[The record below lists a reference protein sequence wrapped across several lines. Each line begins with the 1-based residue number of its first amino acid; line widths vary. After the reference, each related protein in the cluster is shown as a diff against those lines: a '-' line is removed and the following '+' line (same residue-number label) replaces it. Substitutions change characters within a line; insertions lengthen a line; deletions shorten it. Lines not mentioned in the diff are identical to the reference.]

1 MGPMG
6 ALVLNSATLGAALK
20 NLCDY
25 FPAVQEHSTLALREA
40 GGLVALTYE
49 IRDGRIA
56 RRRQDAEL
64 SIGIFMSLVRRCLG
78 AGWAPEEVQFE
89 HLRGADAAEVRAVL
103 GAPVYFAAA
112 GNAILFRRGELA
124 ARMPGADAGKLPG
137 ALARL
142 RERTAAARPDDFV
155 GSVIAEIRRNFA
167 GGEASID
174 QVARRLAMSR
184 TGLYRRLAADGVDF
198 STLTQAVRR
207 ELAMIYVAQPGVALT
222 EIASLL
228 GYSELSAFTR
238 AFTRWT
244 GCAPARY
251 RAGLLSCC

>member
-1 MGPMG
+1 MGIEPRVAAVAASGVLGVIGRYGGDSDRIFGAARVARDVVTDPAGQLDLRAYCEMFEQAARQTGVETFGLRFGAGYRIEEMGPMG

-103 GAPVYFAAA
+103 GAPV
-112 GNAILFRRGELA
+112 RGA
-124 ARMPGADAGKLPG
+124 P
-137 ALARL
+137 
-142 RERTAAARPDDFV
+142 V
-155 GSVIAEIRRNFA
+155 AEVP
-167 GGEASID
+167 E
-174 QVARRLAMSR
+174 
-184 TGLYRRLAADGVDF
+184 
-198 STLTQAVRR
+198 
-207 ELAMIYVAQPGVALT
+207 
-222 EIASLL
+222 
-228 GYSELSAFTR
+228 
-238 AFTRWT
+238 
-244 GCAPARY
+244 
-251 RAGLLSCC
+251 